1 MKEITFWKHFLVIW
15 TFSLCRWVAGSRCG
29 DQVLPTGYIESRS
42 PHSFRVSLAAPSI
55 TVSRRLEGCK

>member
-15 TFSLCRWVAGSRCG
+15 TFSLCRWSGGERVW
-29 DQVLPTGYIESRS
+29 DHVLPGGYVEYRS
-42 PHSFRVSLAAPSI
+42 PRSFRVSLAAPNI